1 MKINVNTIS
10 DKEVQGTGQ
19 VKSMGMS
26 DNVQGIIF
34 QMFTS
39 NIYSNP
45 IGTVVREITSN
56 CFDSHIEADVDKPVI
71 IRLSVDETTEIRYIS
86 FIDFG
91 VGMSPERVEE
101 IYTIYFE
108 STKRDNN
115 DEIGGF
121 GIGGKTPLA
130 YKRYTY
136 AGKGEYDNSF
146 FVITK
151 YNGIKYTY
159 SIFEGEKSPQYVL
172 LGTEPTKEHNGTEI
186 KIPVLDSDIYKFET
200 EIIKQLYYFENLVF
214 EGFSDRVTNDYK
226 IYKGE
231 NFLYRGNNVSDFAHV
246 CLGRVAYPIDY
257 SILDISKYDY
267 RFPVA
272 INVPIGAINVVASRE
287 QLDYSDATI
296 EYLKLKLNE
305 VKQELISLL
314 EKQNNNIVTLNDYIT
329 NLKDVLKLR
338 LTNDDDKYIDMSNV
352 INIKDIHLTNYK
364 YKDNYT
370 PSFERLYGLFLKHKR
385 YGAVEKKRY
394 YNEKYSTFNGN
405 LGGLN
410 NKNVFYIEN
419 FDDFKINR
427 KLSSY
432 LKDEYGRFYLIMKKD
447 IDSVFD
453 EYDLN
458 YILKTDDPI
467 YVKQMGNDVW
477 DVIKSNVNNIEDV
490 EIPEDYKPA
499 TAIPKEKYIP
509 IHFSY
514 YNDKYKVLL
523 KDLVE
528 FKGTIFYDV
537 AENKHYMKSI
547 LRIFTAIFDV
557 EHLVLEGDG
566 KSYFT
571 NPKKNIMFIT
581 LAKNNV
587 RYLNYCTNANVHH
600 IDDGYLNLKFLR
612 RKEDNLKLIY
622 KTFDIYKDI
631 TYNINEVFFMNG
643 FDKVNPD
650 IAKMAKKIK
659 LIQKD
664 MKTIINKYDDIRYN
678 KTTLVDLGMNLDY
691 KYTKEDKIFLK
702 DVELLKNINAKNEK
716 ILEYLRLPS
725 YYDLNDTQIYILKKT
740 LKF

>member
-10 DKEVQGTGQ
+10 DKKVTGTGQ
-19 VKSMGMS
+19 VKSMSMS

-56 CFDSHIEADVDKPVI
+56 CFDSHVEADVNKPVI
-71 IRLSVDETTEIRYIS
+71 IRLSVDETTETRYIS

-101 IYTIYFE
+101 IYTVYFE

-115 DEIGGF
+115 NEIGGF

-151 YNGIKYTY
+151 YNGVKYTY

-172 LGTEPTKEHNGTEI
+172 LSEEPTKEHNGTEI
-186 KIPVLDSDIYKFET
+186 KIPVLDNDIYKFET

-214 EGFSDRVTNDYK
+214 EGFSDRVTNEYT
-226 IYKGE
+226 IYKGKH
-231 NFLYRGNNVSDFAHV
+231 FLYRGNDVSDFIHV
-246 CLGRVAYPIDY
+246 CLGRVAYPVDY
-257 SILDISKYDY
+257 SVLDIDKYQY

-296 EYLKLKLNE
+296 EYLKTKLKN
-305 VKQELISLL
+305 VRDELIELL
-314 EKQNNNIVTLNDYIT
+314 EKQNNNIKTLADYYFFG
-329 NLKDVLKLR
+329 KDIFKLR
-338 LTNDDDKYIDMSNV
+338 LTDDENEYIDMKNALD
-352 INIKDIHLTNYK
+352 IKDIHFNNYK

-385 YGAVEKKRY
+385 YGVIEKKRY
-394 YNEKYSTFNGN
+394 YNEKYNVFNSKFEN
-405 LGGLN
+405 LKLN
-410 NKNVFYIEN
+410 NIFYVED
-419 FDDFKINR
+419 FDNFKINR
-427 KLSSY
+427 RLSSY
-432 LKDEYGRFYLIMKKD
+432 LKNEHGRFYLIMKKD
-447 IDSVFD
+447 IDNVLND
-453 EYDLN
+453 YDLK
-458 YILKTDDPI
+458 YTLKNDDPV
-467 YVKQMGNDVW
+467 YVEQMGNDVW
-477 DVIKSNVNNIEDV
+477 DVIKKFVTNIEDV
-490 EIPEDYKPA
+490 EIPEDYKQKLL
-499 TAIPKEKYIP
+499 IPKQKYIP

-514 YNDKYKVLL
+514 YSEKSKVLL
-523 KDLVE
+523 ENLVE
-528 FKGTIFYDV
+528 FKGTIFYDFS
-537 AENKHYMKSI
+537 ENKHSMKSTF
-547 LRIFTAIFDV
+547 RIFTELFGN
-557 EHLVLEGDG
+557 EHVVLDGDSM
-566 KSYFT
+566 SYFT

-587 RYLNYCTNANVHH
+587 RFLKYCTKANVHR

-612 RKEDNLKLIY
+612 RKEDVLQEFY
-622 KTFDIYKDI
+622 KAKDI
-631 TYNINEVFFMNG
+631 CNQVKYINDVFTMNG
-643 FDKVNPD
+643 FDKVNAD
-650 IAKMAKKIK
+650 VYNMAKEIEESKKSYKSIYY
-659 LIQKD
+659 
-664 MKTIINKYDDIRYN
+664 KYDNLEYN
-678 KTTLVDLGMNLDY
+678 YDYISYLGVNLKF
-691 KYTKEDKIFLK
+691 KYTKKDIDFLNSFK
-702 DVELLKNINAKNEK
+702 KLKEIDNTNNE
-716 ILEYLRLPS
+716 ILHSICIPS
-725 YYDLNDTQIYILKKT
+725 YGSLNDTIIYILKNT